1 MKAAVAI
8 VFLLLALSAMSW
20 LSAPVA
26 FLSMPDFVYDLTW
39 VGMEIG
45 GFLALILVFFA
56 IVALLS
62 IGMLGVGL
70 VVLIGLVLA
79 LLFGSVI
86 IALPLCLLILFAWLI
101 SDEWSLC

>member
-26 FLSMPDFVYDLTW
+26 VLSMPEFVYEMSW
-39 VGMEIG
+39 VGMELG

-56 IVALLS
+56 VVALLS
-62 IGMLGVGL
+62 IGILGVGL

-79 LLFGSVI
+79 LLFGSVV
-86 IALPLCLLILFAWLI
+86 IALPLCLLIIFAWLI

>member
-8 VFLLLALSAMSW
+8 VFLLLALSAISW
-20 LSAPVA
+20 LSSPIAL
-26 FLSMPDFVYDLTW
+26 LSMPDFVYEMSW

-45 GFLALILVFFA
+45 GFLALILIFFA
-56 IVALLS
+56 FVALLS